1 MTRIQQWIAGTVVA
15 VLAIAAAGWFV
26 AIAPQSHKAS
36 NLVAQAVTQEQ
47 DNVVARNNLA
57 RLTTQM
63 TKVPAEQAEVAA
75 IAQKI
80 PADPGLPSY
89 VRNLTAAAAKTGVE
103 LVSIAPGIPATV
115 VVPAATVAP
124 AAGASASAT
133 PTAAATPVAA
143 PAAPA
148 ASLQAI
154 SIGVVAQGGYY
165 QLEEFTKALEGL
177 NRSTVLT
184 AVNIAPAPALKAA
197 AASGTSTATSA
208 TAWKSLQATI
218 TLSVFMNS
226 SSTFTPV
233 AVPTTAP
240 SGAVGSPGAPTSVT
254 TVTPPAV
261 PSASASH

>member
-15 VLAIAAAGWFV
+15 VIVIGAAGWFV

-47 DNVVARNNLA
+47 TNLTLRSTLT
-57 RLTTQM
+57 RLNTQM

-89 VRNLTAAAAKTGVE
+89 VRNLTAAAAKSGVE
-103 LVSIAPGIPATV
+103 LVSIAPGVPATV
-115 VVPAATVAP
+115 VVPAAVVAP
-124 AAGASASAT
+124 APAAS
-133 PTAAATPVAA
+133 AAATPAAAA

-148 ASLQAI
+148 AAPAATLQAI
-154 SIGVVAQGGYY
+154 SVGVVAQGGYY
-165 QLEEFTKALEGL
+165 QLEEFTKALEAL

-184 AVNIAPAPALKAA
+184 AVSIAPAPPIKAA
-197 AASGTSTATSA
+197 TTAGATSATSA

-218 TLSVFMNS
+218 NLSIFMNS
-226 SSTFTPV
+226 SSTIAPV
-233 AVPTTAP
+233 VVPTTAP
-240 SGAVGSPGAPTSVT
+240 SGAATSPGTPTSVT

-261 PSASASH
+261 PSASPSK

>member
-15 VLAIAAAGWFV
+15 VIAIAAAGWFV

-36 NLVAQAVTQEQ
+36 NLVAQAATQEQ
-47 DNVVARNNLA
+47 DNLAARSTLA
-57 RLTTQM
+57 RLNAQM

-103 LVSIAPGIPATV
+103 LVSIAPGVPATV
-115 VVPAATVAP
+115 VVPAAVVAP
-124 AAGASASAT
+124 AATASASAAPST
-133 PTAAATPVAA
+133 AA
-143 PAAPA
+143 PAAAPA
-148 ASLQAI
+148 ATLQAI
-154 SIGVVAQGGYY
+154 SIGLVAQGGYY
-165 QLEEFTKALEGL
+165 QLEEFTKALEAL

-184 AVNIAPAPALKAA
+184 TVALVPAPAIKAA
-197 AASGTSTATSA
+197 AATGAASSA
-208 TAWKSLQATI
+208 SSTAWKSLQATI

-226 SSTFTPV
+226 NATITPV
-233 AVPTTAP
+233 VVPTTAP
-240 SGAVGSPGAPTSVT
+240 SAAVGSPGAPTSVT

>member
-15 VLAIAAAGWFV
+15 VIAIAGAGWFV

-36 NLVAQAVTQEQ
+36 NLVAQAATQEQ
-47 DNVVARNNLA
+47 DNVVLRGNLA
-57 RLTTQM
+57 RLNAQRS
-63 TKVPAEQAEVAA
+63 KVAAEQLEIGA

-80 PADPGLPSY
+80 PTDPGLPSY

-103 LVSIAPGIPATV
+103 IVSIAPGVPATV
-115 VVPAATVAP
+115 VIPAAVVAP
-124 AAGASASAT
+124 AATASA
-133 PTAAATPVAA
+133 AAAPSTPAAAAPVAA
-143 PAAPA
+143 PAAT
-148 ASLQAI
+148 LQAI
-154 SIGVVAQGGYY
+154 SIGVVVQGGYY

-184 AVNIAPAPALKAA
+184 AVSILPAASIKAA
-197 AASGTSTATSA
+197 ALAGGSTSA
-208 TAWKSLQATI
+208 TAWKSLQASI

-226 SSTFTPV
+226 NATITPV
-233 AVPTTAP
+233 VVPTTAP
-240 SGAVGSPGAPTSVT
+240 AGAVSSPGAPTSVT

>member
-15 VLAIAAAGWFV
+15 VIAIAAAGWFV

-36 NLVAQAVTQEQ
+36 NLVGQAASQEQ
-47 DNVVARNNLA
+47 DNATLRNNLA

-80 PADPGLPSY
+80 PADPGLPNY

-103 LVSIAPGIPATV
+103 LVSIAPGAPATV

-124 AAGASASAT
+124 APAAS
-133 PTAAATPVAA
+133 AAATPAAAAAPAAPVAA
-143 PAAPA
+143 PAAT
-148 ASLQAI
+148 LQAI
-154 SIGVVAQGGYY
+154 SIGLVVQGGYY
-165 QLEEFTKALEGL
+165 QLEEFTKALEAL

-184 AVNIAPAPALKAA
+184 TVNIAPAPPIKAA
-197 AASGTSTATSA
+197 TVAGATSA
-208 TAWKSLQATI
+208 TSSTAWKALQATI
-218 TLSVFMNS
+218 TLSIFMNS
-226 SSTFTPV
+226 STTFTPV
-233 AVPTTAP
+233 VVPTTAP
-240 SGAVGSPGAPTSVT
+240 AGAVTSPGAPTSVT

>member
-15 VLAIAAAGWFV
+15 VIAIAAAGWFV

-36 NLVAQAVTQEQ
+36 NLVGQAVTQEQ
-47 DNVVARNNLA
+47 DNVAARNTLA

-89 VRNLTAAAAKTGVE
+89 VRNLTAAAAQTGVE
-103 LVSIAPGIPATV
+103 LVSIAPGVPATV

-124 AAGASASAT
+124 APTAS
-133 PTAAATPVAA
+133 AAATPAAAAPVAA
-143 PAAPA
+143 PAAT
-148 ASLQAI
+148 LQAI
-154 SIGVVAQGGYY
+154 SIGVVVQGGYY
-165 QLEEFTKALEGL
+165 QLEEFTKALAAL

-184 AVNIAPAPALKAA
+184 TVNITPAPSIKAA
-197 AASGTSTATSA
+197 TVVGATSA
-208 TAWKSLQATI
+208 TSSTAWKSLQATI
-218 TLSVFMNS
+218 TLSIFMNS

-233 AVPTTAP
+233 VVPTTAP
-240 SGAVGSPGAPTSVT
+240 AGAVTSPGAPTAATAT
-254 TVTPPAV
+254 TPAV